1 MRKVQFTETV
11 LRDANQ
17 SLIATRLPY
26 SKFEPIL
33 ETMDKA
39 GFYSAEV
46 WGGATFD
53 VCLRYLREDPWERL
67 RKIRAKMPNTKLQML
82 LRGQNILGYKHYP
95 DDVVRKFVEYSV
107 KNGIDIIRIFD
118 ALNDVRNLE
127 VAIDET
133 NKQGA
138 HASGTICFTTSPV
151 HTLEKNVQMV
161 KDLKSMGVQS
171 ICIKD
176 MAGIMGPKDAYDLV
190 SAIKDAVPEL
200 PLVIHTHCTTGLAFM
215 TDLKAVEA
223 GADVIDTAISPF
235 SGGTS
240 QPATETLAYALRQ
253 LGYQV
258 DLDDKVLVE
267 MADFFKGVRADF
279 LADGTLDPISMSTD
293 TQCLNYQIPGGMLS
307 NLISQLKMMNAIDK
321 LDEALAETPKV
332 RADLGY
338 PPLVTPTSQMVGSQA
353 VQNVLAGERYKVV
366 GKEIKAYCRGEYGRT
381 PAPIDPEIQKK
392 ILGDTPLV
400 KGRFADSLE
409 PEFEKTKKELGATAK
424 SDEDVLSYIAFPQV
438 AMAFFKDREAGF
450 PPKAEEKKAEP
461 KKEAA
466 PAAAP
471 KMEDMAPI
479 PAWQGHVYYTE
490 VPAPVVPGY
499 TSRPIPQFAASYQPA
514 YLQMGKREDLTGTF
528 TVTID
533 GKPFQVSV
541 AKADGPAAPVAA
553 APAAPVA
560 APAPAPAPAPVAAPA
575 PAPAAAPAPAPAPAA
590 APAPAPAAAPVSV
603 GAGETPVNSPMPG
616 SIFKIECTVGQSVKA
631 GDVLIVLEAM
641 KMEIEVSAP
650 VDGTVKAIAVST
662 GATVNTDDLLVTL
675 G

>member
-1 MRKVQFTETV
+1 MRKVNITETV

-53 VCLRYLREDPWERL
+53 VCLRYLQEDPWERL

-127 VAIDET
+127 VAIDEAV
-133 NKQGA
+133 KQGA
-138 HASGTICFTTSPV
+138 HASGTISYTTSPV
-151 HTLEKNVQMV
+151 HTQDTFVGMV
-161 KDLKSMGVQS
+161 KDLKNMGASS

-176 MAGIMGPKDAYDLV
+176 MSGIMGPQEAYNLV
-190 SAIKDAVPEL
+190 SAIKDAEPDMPV
-200 PLVIHTHCTTGLAFM
+200 VIHTHCTTGLAFM
-215 TDLKAVEA
+215 TYMKCVEA
-223 GADVIDTAISPF
+223 GADVLDCAISPM

-240 QPATETLAYALRQ
+240 QPATETMAYALREM
-253 LGYQV
+253 GFQV
-258 DLDDKVLVE
+258 DLDDKVLIK
-267 MADFFKGVRADF
+267 MADFFKNVRADF
-279 LADGTLDPISMSTD
+279 LKDGTLDPISMATD

-332 RADLGY
+332 RKDLGY

-400 KGRFADSLE
+400 EGRYADTLE
-409 PEFEKTKKELGATAK
+409 PVFEKTKAELGATAK

-450 PPKAEEKKAEP
+450 PKKEEP
-461 KKEAA
+461 KKAAA
-466 PAAAP
+466 PAAA
-471 KMEDMAPI
+471 KAPELPPL
-479 PAWQGHVYYTE
+479 PAWQGHVYYTG
-490 VPAPVVPGY
+490 VSAPAGHGY
-499 TSRPIPQFAASYQPA
+499 TARPIEPFAASYQPPH
-514 YLQMGKREDLTGTF
+514 LVMGAQGGDCTGTF
-528 TVTID
+528 TITID
-533 GKPFQVSV
+533 GKPFQVAV
-541 AKADGPAAPVAA
+541 ERADGAAPAAPVAA
-553 APAAPVA
+553 APVIAAPAAAPVA
-560 APAPAPAPAPVAAPA
+560 
-575 PAPAAAPAPAPAPAA
+575 APAAAPAPAPAPA
-590 APAPAPAAAPVSV
+590 PAAAPAATVA
-603 GAGETPVNSPMPG
+603 AGETAVKSPMPG
-616 SIFKIECTVGQSVKA
+616 NIFKVECSVGQSVKA
-631 GDVLIVLEAM
+631 GDVLVVLEAM

-650 VDGTVKAIAVST
+650 ADGTVKAVSAAVGT
-662 GATVNTDDLLVTL
+662 AVNTDDLLVVL